1 MTTDHF
7 PEAEYQRAIK
17 RCLRCSVCKWIPQVQ
32 IKSYK
37 YATACPAI
45 DMYNFHPYSGGGKII
60 LALAYEMGRV
70 KPTEELRDIVYKCT
84 ECGNCAVACKYMNTL
99 EPLEI
104 IMKLREK
111 LVRVGCGPMP
121 QQKVYTEFMKNA
133 GNPYNEPQDKRM
145 DWLPDDIKLDPNAK
159 LLYYIGCTSS
169 YRRKEMAI
177 AAARI
182 MKEAG
187 VPFNILTDDEFCC
200 GSPVLRTGSVDLFKE
215 QLNKNLDIIEAK
227 GIETIVF
234 SCAGCYDTFTV
245 DYPLYRKY
253 NFKTMHTTELFSEL
267 IDSGKLKLTKQVPV
281 TATYHD
287 PCHLG
292 RNAERYEEWAGDEV
306 KIMPLVSIN
315 IPPKPKRT
323 GAKGI
328 YDAPRNILKNIPG
341 LKLVEM
347 ERNQEF
353 AYCCGAGG
361 GVKSAFPEMA
371 MRAANTRVEEAEDSG
386 AGILVSACPFCS
398 TNLQDGMQD
407 TGSKLKYY
415 DISELILMAMGLEP
429 EKLKQATAEAV

>member
-1 MTTDHF
+1 
-7 PEAEYQRAIK
+7 
-17 RCLRCSVCKWIPQVQ
+17 
-32 IKSYK
+32 
-37 YATACPAI
+37 
-45 DMYNFHPYSGGGKII
+45 MYNFHSYSGGGKII

-84 ECGNCAVACKYMNTL
+84 ECGNCAIACKYMNTL

-104 IMKLREK
+104 IMRLREK
-111 LVRVGCGPMP
+111 LVKDGCGPMP
-121 QQKVYTEFMKNA
+121 QQKVYTDFMKNT

-145 DWLPDDIKLDPNAK
+145 EWLPEDIKLDPDAK
-159 LLYYIGCTSS
+159 LLYYVGCTSS

-187 VPFNILTDDEFCC
+187 VPFNILTDEEFCC

-215 QLNKNLDIIEAK
+215 QLNKNLDIIKAK
-227 GIETIVF
+227 AIETIVF

-323 GAKGI
+323 GSKGI

-371 MRAANTRVEEAEDSG
+371 LRAANTRVEEAEDSG